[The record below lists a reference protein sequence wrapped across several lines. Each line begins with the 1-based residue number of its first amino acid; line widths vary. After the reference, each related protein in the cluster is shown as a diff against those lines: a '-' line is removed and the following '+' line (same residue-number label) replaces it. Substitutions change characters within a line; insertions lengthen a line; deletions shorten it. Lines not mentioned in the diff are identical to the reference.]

1 MKCVLIVLV
10 IFSLSSHASEGQ
22 GWSSFQMSSTFKEDY
37 SIIGE
42 LLNRYSFDKKE
53 FVTRS
58 VRMGI
63 GYKINPS
70 LRYTLIFENRT
81 SASDANDENRYIHQL
96 QKKWSFEPVDLSMRG
111 RLEHREF
118 SDSSSFQHR
127 VRGLARVDG
136 TGFVYWNVMPF
147 LSFEYLYITNTVSD
161 RPSGS
166 YEMRNSVGL
175 STKISDLGVEASY
188 THRVVTTAEF
198 ESNPEKSSYY
208 NVYSLNLRLNY

>member
-1 MKCVLIVLV
+1 MKFVLLVLAV
-10 IFSLSSHASEGQ
+10 FSFSSRASEGQ
-22 GWSSFQMSSTFKEDY
+22 GWSSLQMSSSFKEDY
-37 SIIGE
+37 SIVGE
-42 LLNRYSFDKKE
+42 LLNRYSFDEKE

-63 GYKINPS
+63 GYKIDPS

-81 SASDANDENRYIHQL
+81 AGSDPNDENRYIHQL
-96 QKKWSFEPVDLSMRG
+96 QKKWSFESVDLSLRG

-136 TGFVYWNVMPF
+136 TGFTYWNLMPF

-166 YEMRNSVGL
+166 DEMRNTVGL

-188 THRVVTTAEF
+188 TRRVVTTAEF
-198 ESNPEKSSYY
+198 GSNPEESSYY
-208 NVYSLNLRLNY
+208 NVYSLNLKLNY